1 MIGRK
6 AEPGEGQD
14 AKEQQE
20 SKPATSDDRRLP
32 PRGRQRYTKADGDTT
47 LSFRPSQVGVHSIA
61 ARRRE
66 HQVAAEWDETHSAWE
81 RQMASLRDSI
91 NDERQAAANTQN
103 THSEA
108 AAATV
113 NAFLAETEVLQNVR
127 IGRPA
132 PHGQPSDSEGAGRV
146 DRSDTSAPNISP
158 LSARLEDDGQH
169 DDDDED
175 ALMDA
180 ILLEAG

>member
-6 AEPGEGQD
+6 EPGEGQD
-14 AKEQQE
+14 AKEQQA
-20 SKPATSDDRRLP
+20 PAVRDRV
-32 PRGRQRYTKADGDTT
+32 PRGRQRYAKADGDTT

-66 HQVAAEWDETHSAWE
+66 HQVAAEWNETHSAWE

-91 NDERQAAANTQN
+91 NDERQAEANKQN
-103 THSEA
+103 PHSEA

-113 NAFLAETEVLQNVR
+113 NAFLAETEVLENVQ
-127 IGRPA
+127 IGRPI
-132 PHGQPSDSEGAGRV
+132 PHGQPSGTEGAGLR
-146 DRSDTSAPNISP
+146 DRSDTPAPNITP
-158 LSARLEDDGQH
+158 LSARLEAGGQH
-169 DDDDED
+169 ADDDED